1 MIRSVSDI
9 DFGTHEYDITGPLDQ
24 RSSLTLQCPV
34 GTTWQ
39 LALNEGLYSAG
50 GSRRMSN
57 DQGDLVQYQIYRD
70 AARAQTWGNKS
81 NIDTLSGV
89 GAGIANPFMISIY
102 GRVLPQN
109 GLAPGHYQDT
119 VIVTLIY

>member
-1 MIRSVSDI
+1 
-9 DFGTHEYDITGPLDQ
+9 
-24 RSSLTLQCPV
+24 
-34 GTTWQ
+34 
-39 LALNEGLYSAG
+39 
-50 GSRRMSN
+50 MSN